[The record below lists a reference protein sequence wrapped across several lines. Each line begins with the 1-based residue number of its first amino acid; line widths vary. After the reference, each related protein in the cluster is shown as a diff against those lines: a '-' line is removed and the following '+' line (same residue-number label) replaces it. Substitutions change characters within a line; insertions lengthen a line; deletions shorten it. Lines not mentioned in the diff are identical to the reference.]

1 MLGAVVGPAMMLA
14 LAFSQPGPVRT
25 LLKAEADC
33 PERAR
38 RAGSLGI
45 REVAL
50 EPLVRSGVV
59 VREKDGCVWV
69 VRELAKRRQ
78 RRIAIRLALATF
90 VLMAAVWAVLSI
102 GAPPRG

>member
-25 LLKAEADC
+25 LLKAEADR

-38 RAGSLGI
+38 RAASLGI
-45 REVAL
+45 REVVL
-50 EPLVRSGVV
+50 EPLIRSGVV

-78 RRIAIRLALATF
+78 RRIALRLALATF
-90 VLMAAVWAVLSI
+90 VLMALAWAAVSI
-102 GAPPRG
+102 GGPPRG